1 MMLVW
6 VSARLLIYVN
16 FPGTGFPAQS
26 WFGEAEPDGVLIP
39 VSSWRTAMADAPS
52 AQNQPSSGGAT
63 SQTKRC
69 PPDCDLP
76 ENSQENLD
84 ARLDH
89 AIEETFP
96 TSDPI
101 SVTITKGPEPDRPD
115 QEPHAS
121 SANDE
126 QDRPEQDSNEHLLD
140 QVREELNDV
149 AGSASEA
156 AGKVYSR
163 GEHYVQQAGEHY
175 PEAARYYQA
184 GHQAVRQRMTES
196 PWIFLLA
203 AGAVG
208 YVLAWMIHGQPRS
221 RDRRVPDYAR
231 TRRSYAAHRD
241 GQQEG

>member
-1 MMLVW
+1 MLVW

-26 WFGEAEPDGVLIP
+26 RFGEAEPDGVLIQ

-52 AQNQPSSGGAT
+52 ARKQPNPGEAT
-63 SQTKRC
+63 SETKPC

-115 QEPHAS
+115 QEAYAP
-121 SANDE
+121 SADDE
-126 QDRPEQDSNEHLLD
+126 QGRP
-140 QVREELNDV
+140 
-149 AGSASEA
+149 
-156 AGKVYSR
+156 
-163 GEHYVQQAGEHY
+163 
-175 PEAARYYQA
+175 
-184 GHQAVRQRMTES
+184 
-196 PWIFLLA
+196 
-203 AGAVG
+203 
-208 YVLAWMIHGQPRS
+208 
-221 RDRRVPDYAR
+221 
-231 TRRSYAAHRD
+231 
-241 GQQEG
+241 